1 MIEAEAAGMQC
12 LSMKSDPVSPSVDR
26 VAHQRMLERREVDAY
41 LVSTARLEPAAEKRT
56 FCETRAHFVMRDGSL
71 ACRYHCH
78 RGALDRVSSNRR
90 IDVSAASEH
99 AVNERDVL
107 APHRSRLKLS
117 HELALS
123 GLGLSDHQEP
133 ASVF

>member
-1 MIEAEAAGMQC
+1 MIEAEPAGMQR

-71 ACRYHCH
+71 ASRYHRH
-78 RGALDRVSSNRR
+78 RRALDRVPPDRR
-90 IDVSAASEH
+90 MDVSAASQH
-99 AVNERDVL
+99 AVNERGVF

-117 HELALS
+117 HELALR
-123 GLGLSDHQEP
+123 GLGLSDH
-133 ASVF
+133 